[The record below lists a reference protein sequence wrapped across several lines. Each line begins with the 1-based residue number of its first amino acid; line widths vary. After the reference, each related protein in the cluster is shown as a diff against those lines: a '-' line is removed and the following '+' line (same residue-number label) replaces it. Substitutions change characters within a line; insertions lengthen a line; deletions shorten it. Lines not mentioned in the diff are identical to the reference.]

1 MRQLLLCGALAG
13 GLTAVSAHQ
22 VTAQTLTLADDAT
35 MTSVSGR
42 AGAQTYIGF
51 LAEKDSSDEVAGQRT
66 AVYAALFRPST
77 DGIVKDES
85 GLDPSIAAALSKF
98 LTKFS

>member
-35 MTSVSGR
+35 KTSVSGR

-51 LAEKDSSDEVAGQRT
+51 SDTSR
-66 AVYAALFRPST
+66 AVLEIGSAH
-77 DGIVKDES
+77 V
-85 GLDPSIAAALSKF
+85 
-98 LTKFS
+98 